1 MTTSR
6 VERLKD
12 SLKQWA
18 DDHREWI
25 IIGVALPAGTVAGA
39 IERAKTWFQ
48 PKSKPSDHR
57 ARVAR
62 T

>member
-25 IIGVALPAGTVAGA
+25 IIGVALPAGTAVGA
-39 IERAKTWFQ
+39 IERAKAWFQ
-48 PKSKPSDHR
+48 PKSSRGP
-57 ARVAR
+57 